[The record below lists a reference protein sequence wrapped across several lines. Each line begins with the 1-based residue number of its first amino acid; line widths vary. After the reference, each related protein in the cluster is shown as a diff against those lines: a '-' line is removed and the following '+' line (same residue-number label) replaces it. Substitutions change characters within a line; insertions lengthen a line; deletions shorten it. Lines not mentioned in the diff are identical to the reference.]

1 MDGRFDVELYGL
13 TFEIEV
19 TSPSRSGSF
28 SGRPEDCYEADP
40 CEWQCLSVTADGDKL
55 LPDKV
60 RDYLVDNWED
70 EIDEI
75 VQEKEAED
83 KYA

>member
-1 MDGRFDVELYGL
+1 VDGRMDVDLYGL

-19 TSPSRSGSF
+19 TSPSRDAYI

-40 CEWQCLSVTADGDKL
+40 CEWECLSVTADGDTL

-60 RDYLVDNWED
+60 RDWLVDNWSD
-70 EIDEI
+70 KIDEI
-75 VQEKEAED
+75 VQEKERED
-83 KYA
+83 RYA